1 MLELSVSDNQYTYK
15 QIFPWILRKE
25 STIPHWRIG
34 LLVNSIIKTTHHIWL
49 AVHSGKIRKVIVEI
63 IQSYNSEKKV
73 TKIPRQP

>member
-1 MLELSVSDNQYTYK
+1 MLELSVSDNQYTHK

-49 AVHSGKIRKVIVEI
+49 AVIVEI
-63 IQSYNSEKKV
+63 IQSYNDEKKV